1 MQLLPGIDSKILIL
15 RHELSRTGIGILLVF
30 LLRAV
35 PLMAQN
41 GAVQMHLTGLIQQRL
56 LQLPE
61 ERLLATAAGEEQLSP
76 DLFTLYGR
84 RGFRP
89 IWVSESGI
97 RAEADTLYALIRN
110 AGRHGLDPGRYHL
123 QALGRLLLS
132 SHNQVLFAPLD
143 PALLTDLELLLSDA
157 YLVLGLHLAAGQFN
171 PHEVDAEWYLHKNE
185 ADLVNRLNAAAEA
198 GELIDDLHHL
208 PPQEE
213 DYRRL
218 VETYGHY
225 RQLAAEGGWPLV
237 AEGRKLEKGMWDERV
252 MQVRA
257 RLRATTDLTLQPAPV
272 EGTFDEELERAV
284 RRFQLRHGLD
294 PDGKIGKTTL
304 AEMNVPVEMRIRQLA
319 VNLERWRWLPRN
331 PGHRHIR
338 VNIADYQLQ
347 LFEADT
353 VALTMRVVVGKT
365 YRRTPVFSD
374 MMTYLVI
381 NPYWTVPTTILLNDI
396 VPKAMKNPDYLA
408 SERIKVYAGWSEN
421 APELDPAAI
430 DWSKLS
436 KNNLPYRLRQDPG
449 PKNSLGTIKFMFPN
463 QFDVYLHD
471 TPAHALFN
479 RSMRAFSSG
488 CIRIEKPIQ
497 LALYLLDDPAWDE
510 ARLNKIIAS
519 RIETTLML
527 PRPIL
532 VMLVY
537 MTAWVDEKGTVQFRQ
552 DIYERDKAVPAGITA
567 APVVAQLL
575 TP

>member
-1 MQLLPGIDSKILIL
+1 L
-15 RHELSRTGIGILLVF
+15 RSGTGILLLIG
-30 LLRAV
+30 LLAT
-35 PLMAQN
+35 PLTAQN
-41 GAVQMHLTGLIQQRL
+41 GALQMRLNGLIQERL
-56 LQLPE
+56 QQLPAE
-61 ERLLATAAGEEQLSP
+61 NQLATRYGVERLSP
-76 DLFTLYGR
+76 DLMTLYGR

-89 IWVSESGI
+89 IWVNEAGVRS
-97 RAEADTLYALIRN
+97 EADTLLALIRN
-110 AGRHGLDPGRYHL
+110 ARAHGLNPGRYHL
-123 QALGRLLLS
+123 AALTGLLRSGRDRLAS
-132 SHNQVLFAPLD
+132 APVD
-143 PALLTDLELLLSDA
+143 PVQLTDLELLLSDA
-157 YLVLGLHLAAGQFN
+157 YLVLGVHLAAGQYN

-185 ADLVNRLNAAAEA
+185 ADLVTRLNAAAES
-198 GELIDDLHHL
+198 GNLLEDLRRL

-218 VETYGHY
+218 VEAYGYY
-225 RQLAAEGGWPLV
+225 RQLAVEGGWPFV
-237 AEGRKLEKGMWDERV
+237 AEGRKLERGMWDERV

-257 RLRATTDLTLQPAPV
+257 RLRATADLSLKPAPV
-272 EGTFDEELERAV
+272 EGTFDAELEQAV

-294 PDGKIGKTTL
+294 PDGKIGKSTL
-304 AEMNVPVEMRIRQLA
+304 AEMNVPVEARIRQLA

-338 VNIADYQLQ
+338 VNIADFQLQ

-374 MMTYLVI
+374 MMTYMVV

-396 VPKAMKNPDYLA
+396 VPKARRNPDYLKK
-408 SERIKVYAGWSEN
+408 ERIRVYEGWSEN

-430 DWSKLS
+430 DWSKVS
-436 KNNLPYRLRQDPG
+436 KNRLPYRLRQDPG
-449 PKNSLGTIKFMFPN
+449 PGNSLGTIKFMFPN

-471 TPAHALFN
+471 TPHHELFS
-479 RSMRAFSSG
+479 RSTRAFSSG
-488 CIRIEKPIQ
+488 CIRIEKPLQ

-510 ARLNKIIAS
+510 ARLRRLIAS
-519 RIETTLML
+519 RVETVLKV

-537 MTAWVDEKGTVQFRQ
+537 MTAWVDEDGIVQFRQ
-552 DIYERDKAVPAGITA
+552 DIYERDKAIPVSLDA
-567 APVVAQLL
+567 APALAQLT